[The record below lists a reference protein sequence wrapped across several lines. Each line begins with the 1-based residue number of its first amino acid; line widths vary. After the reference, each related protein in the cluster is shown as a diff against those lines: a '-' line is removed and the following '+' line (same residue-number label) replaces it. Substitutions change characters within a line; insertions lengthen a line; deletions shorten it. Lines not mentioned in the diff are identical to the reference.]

1 MSRKIKVVVAFL
13 FCTLYLFAQET
24 TMYRLILTDKGNS
37 PYSIDHPEE
46 FLSQKSIDRRTKQG
60 FPVNETDLPIDPAYF
75 EALTEAGASIQTYSK
90 WVNTVVVKI
99 ADDEVLESINQLP
112 FIDSLYPV
120 WRGELPELTPP
131 AKDNAEQETPS
142 IDLFDL
148 RSDNYGDGLTQISLH
163 NGYLLHELG
172 YAGKDM
178 TIAVIDGGFRNVNK
192 IDYFDQS
199 KILGV
204 KNFTHENV
212 NPLEGNVDHGTRV
225 LSCMLANKSG
235 NMIGTAPQ
243 ANYYL
248 FKTEVSNEEFPIE
261 EDYWVAAL
269 EHADSLGVDIVS
281 TSLGYSTFDDP
292 SMNHNHSQLDGV
304 TVPASRAS
312 SMAASKGMLVMHSA
326 GNEGNKSWEKIMIPA
341 DAKDMLTVG
350 AITSDSILSV
360 FSSLGN
366 TSDGRIKPDIV
377 ALGTGTTLITHE
389 GKITKANG
397 TSFACPIMSGLA
409 ACLWQALPELNS
421 LELIA
426 LIRKSAHRYQNPDNQ
441 YGYGIVDVLKAYNNE
456 SSGLLIVSPD
466 DNSNYLRVDTSENRI
481 HINKAELDCPQIC
494 LSLFTINGFRV
505 FEDCDSPEQVD
516 ISRLSKGAYIAYL
529 LCGEKKYVQKF
540 IVHHSSL

>member
-1 MSRKIKVVVAFL
+1 MSRKIKIVVAFL
-13 FCTLYLFAQET
+13 FCTLYLSAQDV
-24 TMYRLILTDKGNS
+24 TMYRLILTDKGNP
-37 PYSIDHPEE
+37 PYSIDRPEK
-46 FLSQKSIDRRTKQG
+46 FLSQKSIDRRIKQG

-75 EALTEAGASIQTYSK
+75 EALTEAGATIQTYSK

-99 ADDEVLESINQLP
+99 ADDEVLENINQLS
-112 FIDSLYPV
+112 FIDDLYPV
-120 WRGELPELTPP
+120 WRGSLPEPVS
-131 AKDNAEQETPS
+131 AKNSEEQENVPVIFS
-142 IDLFDL
+142 HL
-148 RSDNYGDGLTQISLH
+148 RNDDYGDGLTQISLH

-172 YAGKDM
+172 YTGKDM
-178 TIAVIDGGFRNVNK
+178 TIAVIDGGFRNVDK
-192 IDYFDQS
+192 IDYFDQN

-212 NPLEGNVDHGTRV
+212 NPLGGNVDHGTRV

-248 FKTEVSNEEFPIE
+248 FKTEVNNEEFPIE

-304 TVPASRAS
+304 TIPASRAS

-326 GNEGNKSWEKIMIPA
+326 GNEGNKNWEKIMIPA

-350 AITSDSILSV
+350 AITSDSILSA

-377 ALGTGTTLITHE
+377 AMGTSTAVITHE
-389 GKITKANG
+389 GKITKSNG

-426 LIRKSAHRYQNPDNQ
+426 LIRESAHRYQNPDNQ

-466 DNSNYLRVDTSENRI
+466 DNSNYLRVDTNENRI
-481 HINKAELDCPQIC
+481 YINKAELDCSQIR
-494 LSLFTINGFRV
+494 LSLFTINGFKV
-505 FEDCDSPEQVD
+505 FEDCDSPEQID
-516 ISRLSKGAYIAYL
+516 ISHLNEGAYIAYF